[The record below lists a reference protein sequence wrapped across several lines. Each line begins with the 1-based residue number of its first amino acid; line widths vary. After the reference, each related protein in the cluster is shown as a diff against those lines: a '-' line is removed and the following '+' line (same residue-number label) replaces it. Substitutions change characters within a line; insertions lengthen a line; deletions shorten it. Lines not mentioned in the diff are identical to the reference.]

1 MISRRTFLRAAS
13 GAGAAA
19 LAPLPAG
26 RAGAEPPPET
36 TTIRLVQVP
45 SICRS
50 PQYVAE
56 PLLRGE
62 GFTDVKYVRK
72 GGSAEVGPAVA
83 AGEVD
88 ISMGFVGPLLTAI
101 DQGQSLVVLG
111 PGHVGCFEL
120 FGNERVRAIRDL
132 KGKKVAIPA
141 WGSSSQHTFVAS
153 MVSYVGLD
161 PRKDIDWVTTPV
173 SESLRMFADGK
184 IDALIALPPE
194 PQELRAKKIGRVIVN
209 SSVDQPWSQYFC
221 CLVVANRDFVRRH
234 PVAAKRALRAI
245 LKAADVCA
253 LHPEAAARA
262 LVDRGFTERY
272 DYALQAMREIP
283 YRKWREYDVEDTVR
297 FYSLRLH
304 EAGLLKAGPK
314 KIIAQGTDWR
324 FLNEIRKELKG

>member
-1 MISRRTFLRAAS
+1 MMRRRDFLRVS
-13 GAGAAA
+13 GAGASA
-19 LAPLPAG
+19 LLGVRVDP
-26 RAGAEPPPET
+26 AGAEPPPET
-36 TTIRLVQVP
+36 TTIRLIQVP

-62 GFTDVKYVRK
+62 GFTDVKYIRK
-72 GGSAEVGPAVA
+72 AGSAEVGPAVA

-141 WGSSSQHTFVAS
+141 WGTSSQHTFVAS

-173 SESLRMFADGK
+173 NESLRLFAEGGH
-184 IDALIALPPE
+184 AT
-194 PQELRAKKIGRVIVN
+194 R
-209 SSVDQPWSQYFC
+209 
-221 CLVVANRDFVRRH
+221 
-234 PVAAKRALRAI
+234 
-245 LKAADVCA
+245 
-253 LHPEAAARA
+253 
-262 LVDRGFTERY
+262 
-272 DYALQAMREIP
+272 
-283 YRKWREYDVEDTVR
+283 
-297 FYSLRLH
+297 
-304 EAGLLKAGPK
+304 
-314 KIIAQGTDWR
+314 
-324 FLNEIRKELKG
+324 

>member
-1 MISRRTFLRAAS
+1 VIGRRAFLRVS
-13 GAGAAA
+13 GAGASA
-19 LAPLPAG
+19 LLGFGVG

-36 TTIRLVQVP
+36 TTVRLVQVP

-56 PLLRGE
+56 SLLRNE
-62 GFTDVKYVRK
+62 GFHEVRYVKK

-101 DQGQSLVVLG
+101 DQSQPLVILG

-161 PRKDIDWVTTPV
+161 PRRDIDWVTASP
-173 SESLRMFADGK
+173 SDSLRLFAEGK

-194 PQELRAKKIGRVIVN
+194 PQELRARKIGRVIVN
-209 SSVDQPWSQYFC
+209 SAVDQPWSQYFC
-221 CLVVANRDFVRRH
+221 CLTVANREFVRRH

-253 LHPEAAARA
+253 LDPEAAART
-262 LVDRGFTERY
+262 LVDRGFVERY

-283 YRKWREYDVEDTVR
+283 YRKWRDYDVEDTVR

-304 EAGLLKAGPK
+304 EAGLLKASPK

-324 FLNEIRKELKG
+324 FLNELRKELKG

>member
-1 MISRRTFLRAAS
+1 MIPRRTFLRAAS

-19 LAPLPAG
+19 LFQLSTA
-26 RAGAEPPPET
+26 RASAEPPPET

-56 PLLRGE
+56 PLLRSE
-62 GFTDVKYVRK
+62 GFTDVQYVRK
-72 GGSAEVGPAVA
+72 SGSAEVGPAIA
-83 AGEVD
+83 TGEVD

-101 DQGQSLVVLG
+101 DQGQALVILG

-132 KGKKVAIPA
+132 KGRKVAIPS

-161 PRKDIDWVTTPV
+161 PRKDIEWVTTPV
-173 SESLRMFADGK
+173 SESLRLFADGK

-209 SSVDQPWSQYFC
+209 SAVDQPWSQYFC
-221 CLVVANRDFVRRH
+221 CLTVANREFVRRH

-253 LHPEAAARA
+253 VDPESAARV
-262 LVDRGFTERY
+262 LVDKGFTERY
-272 DYALQAMREIP
+272 DYALQAMKEIP

-304 EAGLLKAGPK
+304 EAGLVKAGPK

-324 FLNEIRKELKG
+324 FLNELKKELKG